1 MHWAIYCHCWE
12 QNNRPNLAAGVLP
25 WMGQETRSAGQQ
37 WKACDPRVTT
47 PHKGVKSDICPAHLS
62 QLHVEIHFWMETKV

>member
-1 MHWAIYCHCWE
+1 M
-12 QNNRPNLAAGVLP
+12 GVLP

-37 WKACDPRVTT
+37 WKTCGPRVAT

-62 QLHVEIHFWMETKV
+62 TSLGDSELDGDKSAALVRM